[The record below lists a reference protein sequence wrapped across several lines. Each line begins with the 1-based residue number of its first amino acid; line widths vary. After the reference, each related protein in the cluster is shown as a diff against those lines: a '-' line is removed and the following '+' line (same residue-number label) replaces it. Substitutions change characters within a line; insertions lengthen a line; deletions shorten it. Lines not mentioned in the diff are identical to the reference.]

1 VVNPINPL
9 AKHFRQPSIY
19 LKLPSQGRFY
29 PPNSIDLS
37 VSGEIPVYPMTVKD
51 ELTLKTPDAL
61 MNGEGMVEVVRSCCP
76 NIKDPWT
83 IPSVDLDV
91 IFIAIRLASYG
102 QGMDITSTCPHC
114 NSSNEYTVDLNV
126 LLESLT
132 PANYSDT
139 LTVDGLVVK
148 FRPQSYRDLNKLNL
162 ATFEQRK
169 LLSNV
174 ADADIPDEEKRQL
187 FEESFKKITDLN
199 VSVIIHSIESIL
211 VDSTL
216 VTDYQMIKE
225 FLDNCSR
232 QTYQAI
238 KDKIQEL
245 AEKNTAPPADLTCA
259 NDECGKEYQTPMVF
273 DQSNFF
279 E

>member
-1 VVNPINPL
+1 MVNPANPL

-29 PPNSIDLS
+29 PQGSIDLS
-37 VSGEIPVYPMTVKD
+37 ASGEIPVYPMTVKD

-76 NIKDPWT
+76 SIKDPWN
-83 IPSVDLDV
+83 IPAVDLDV

-102 QGMDITSTCPHC
+102 QGMDITASCPHC
-114 NSSNEYTVDLNV
+114 GETNEYTIDLNV
-126 LLESLT
+126 LLENLT
-132 PANYSDT
+132 PANYTDT
-139 LTVDGLVVK
+139 LTVDGLAVK
-148 FRPQSYRDLNKLNL
+148 FRPQSYRDVNKLNL

-169 LLSNV
+169 LIANV
-174 ADADIPDEEKRQL
+174 TDADIPDNEKRSL

-211 VDSTL
+211 VDGTL

-232 QTYQAI
+232 QTYQTI

-245 AEKNTAPPADLTCA
+245 AERNTAPPADLTCS
-259 NDECGKEYQTPMVF
+259 NEECGKEYQTPMVF

-279 E
+279 G

>member
-1 VVNPINPL
+1 MVNPVNPL

-29 PPNSIDLS
+29 PQGSIDLS
-37 VSGEIPVYPMTVKD
+37 ASGEIPIYPMTVKD

-76 NIKDPWT
+76 SIKDPWS
-83 IPSVDLDV
+83 IPAVDLDV

-102 QGMDITSTCPHC
+102 QGMDITASCPHC
-114 NSSNEYTVDLNV
+114 GETNEYTIDLNV
-126 LLESLT
+126 LLENLT
-132 PANYSDT
+132 PANYNDT
-139 LTVDGLVVK
+139 LTVDGLAVK
-148 FRPQSYRDLNKLNL
+148 FRPQSYRDVNKLNL

-169 LLSNV
+169 LIANV
-174 ADADIPDEEKRQL
+174 TDADIPDEEKRQL

-199 VSVIIHSIESIL
+199 VSVIVHSIESIL

-216 VTDYQMIKE
+216 VTDHQMIKE

-238 KDKIQEL
+238 KDKIQYL
-245 AEKNTAPPADLTCA
+245 AEKNTAPPADLTCS